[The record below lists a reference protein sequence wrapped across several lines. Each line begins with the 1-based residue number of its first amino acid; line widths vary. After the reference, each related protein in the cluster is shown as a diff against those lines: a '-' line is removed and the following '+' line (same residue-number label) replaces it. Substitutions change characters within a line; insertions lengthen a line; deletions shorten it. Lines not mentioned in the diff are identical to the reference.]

1 MVYGYQNLLQIR
13 LDHDTS
19 AKSVFTFQG
28 RKQQRFF
35 MFMMGVGVRMFVTS
49 CETIS
54 SYLMIKLIQ
63 TYVYSYADNG
73 FG

>member
-35 MFMMGVGVRMFVTS
+35 
-49 CETIS
+49 I
-54 SYLMIKLIQ
+54 
-63 TYVYSYADNG
+63 VYDCCGRENVS
-73 FG
+73 